1 MKIIIKPDA
10 TVVKIYD
17 KEFDEQFNLR
27 RNRVSHVEPINTAL
41 RGFFHLIRK
50 RVSDDSKLAEWTR
63 RWRCQW
69 RARIFDGP
77 TLGPFTDRQK
87 AIDAEVQWLLENI
100 LKG

>member
-27 RNRVSHVEPINTAL
+27 HNRVSHVEPINTVL